1 MTPTNLIRF
10 RIVTLLLLMQLG
22 FVGPTYSKEE
32 TLPISDKFSVEYV
45 LESGLFTIG
54 KTRRSL
60 SALDNGL
67 YVFESYTRP
76 AGILSVFYPG
86 DITERSVWKYQDN
99 MAVPMEYSYKDT
111 SQKNKRDA
119 LLTFDWKKD
128 IVTNDVNG
136 YPWELKIEKGTQD
149 KLLYQVSIMLDLVA
163 KKQKTSLKYLVAD
176 GGKLRTYIAEIQG
189 TEKIKTPAGE
199 FDTIRIV
206 REDKKSITT
215 LWCAQSLNFL
225 PVRIEHYKKKPN
237 TRVNAYLTTYQ
248 GLP

>member
-1 MTPTNLIRF
+1 MIPINLKRF
-10 RIVTLLLLMQLG
+10 RIMTLLLLMQLG
-22 FVGPTYSKEE
+22 FIDPTYSQGKA
-32 TLPISDKFSVEYV
+32 LPISDKFSVEYV

-67 YVFESYTRP
+67 YVFESYTWP

-99 MAVPMEYSYKDT
+99 AAIPVEYSYKDT

-119 LLTFDWKKD
+119 VLTFDWKKD
-128 IVTNDVNG
+128 IVTNNING
-136 YPWELKIEKGTQD
+136 NPWELHIRKGTQD
-149 KLLYQVSIMLDLVA
+149 KLLYQVSIMLDLMNE
-163 KKQKTSLKYLVAD
+163 KQTTSLKYLVAD
-176 GGKLRTYIAEIQG
+176 GGKLRTYIAEIKG
-189 TEKIKTPAGE
+189 KEKIKTPAGE

-215 LWCAQSLNFL
+215 LWCAPSLNYL
-225 PVRIEHYKKKPN
+225 PVRIEHYKKKPD